1 MTSTLKEPQCLGI
14 IQQQLGS
21 GLTHPCS
28 EKSLGN
34 HRMTVIDLQIT
45 FSSENLF
52 TYVRWT
58 CRSCRTYYQI
68 QEISTRIQ
76 DMQSQHNLIN

>member
-52 TYVRWT
+52 TYMRWT
-58 CRSCRTYYQI
+58 YYFVVHI
-68 QEISTRIQ
+68 TKYKK
-76 DMQSQHNLIN
+76 